1 MSEQNNINRELCE
14 YLVNLGHDMATAES
28 QPQHFEI
35 QGKQYMILN
44 GEAEEVRVRDPHI
57 PQRKTIFTL
66 QGLIDFIKADV
77 DHLFGDPKH
86 RYIVSVMG
94 PDCVSI
100 YSPLTGEENIRHEVA
115 RCTYEAEHIGF
126 GRQMT
131 QEDFVV
137 MVQSRFVDTDSR
149 ALVLKVVGN
158 MSDQQSNTTADD
170 GVTQQLTVK
179 KGVVTNGTVSFQNP
193 AYLQPIRTFT
203 EVEQP
208 ESPFVLR
215 VTPGDAEK
223 KTPTT
228 VALHE
233 CDGGA
238 WKIQAVRTIGAFLR
252 EALEDCNVEVIA

>member
-14 YLVNLGHDMATAES
+14 YLVNLGQDLANAKS
-28 QPQHFEI
+28 QPTRFEM
-35 QGKQYMILN
+35 QGKQFMVLA
-44 GEAEEVRVRDPHI
+44 GESEEIRIRDPHV

-66 QGLIDFIKADV
+66 QGLVDFIKADV
-77 DHLFGDPKH
+77 DHLFGDPDRRH
-86 RYIVSVMG
+86 IVSVMS
-94 PDCVSI
+94 PECVSI
-100 YSPLTGEENIRHEVA
+100 FSPLIGEENIRHEVA
-115 RCTYEAEHIGF
+115 RCAYEAEHIGF

-137 MVQSRFVDTDSR
+137 MLQSRFEDTDSR
-149 ALVLKVVGN
+149 ALVLKVI
-158 MSDQQSNTTADD
+158 
-170 GVTQQLTVK
+170 K
-179 KGVVTNGTVSFQNP
+179 KGVVTNGETSFKNP

-215 VTPGDAEK
+215 VTPGDPEK
-223 KTPTT
+223 KTPVT

-238 WKIQAVRTIGAFLR
+238 WKIKAVQTIGRFLKD
-252 EALEDCNVEVIA
+252 ALADCNVEVIA